1 MFGWFVWIELLVG
14 LYFLYVA
21 TYTFVFSL
29 AGKFYRA
36 PKGSSDG
43 NKRKFAVL
51 IPAYKEDG
59 VIVDVA
65 QKALAQSYPADRY
78 RVVII
83 ADQLQRVT
91 VEKLRALPIDVLEP
105 TFDKSTKVKSLN
117 FALQSIPNDFDNV
130 VILDADNVMAP
141 DFLEKMNAVHN
152 SGQKVIQGERKPKNT
167 NNTLSYLDGLS
178 EAINNHIYRQG
189 HTALG
194 LSASISGSGISLDYK
209 MFYDIMSGM
218 TSVGGFD
225 REMELLF
232 IQRGVKV
239 IYNKPAFVL
248 DEKVQKTGVFEN
260 QRKRWISSQYHYLA
274 KYFWKGC
281 GALLR
286 GNITFF
292 NSAVLRNIQLPRL
305 VNFGLI
311 VLLTI
316 GMFFLRDY
324 LYFGYWI
331 WPAMLGMI
339 IAGMALAIPAEYY
352 SRNFLIAL
360 LKIPGLFL
368 RMFLLMFRLKGV
380 NKQFIHTPHGLS
392 EESK

>member
-21 TYTFVFSL
+21 TYTFIFSL

-36 PKGSSDG
+36 PKGAAG
-43 NKRKFAVL
+43 NNRKFAVL

-65 QKALAQSYPADRY
+65 TQALSQSYPADRF

-83 ADQLQRVT
+83 ADQLQPST
-91 VEKLRALPIDVLEP
+91 VAKLRSLPITVLEP
-105 TFDKSTKVKSLN
+105 AFDKSTKVKSLN

-130 VILDADNVMAP
+130 VILDADNVMGP
-141 DFLEKMNAVHN
+141 DFLAKMNAVHN
-152 SGQKVIQGERKPKNT
+152 SGQKAVQGERKPKNT

-194 LSASISGSGISLDYK
+194 LSASISGSGISIDYK
-209 MFYDIMSGM
+209 MFYEIMSGM

-232 IQRGVKV
+232 LGRGVKV
-239 IYNKPAFVL
+239 IYNKPAYVL

-274 KYFWKGC
+274 KYFKRGC
-281 GALLR
+281 LALLK
-286 GNITFF
+286 GNITYF

-305 VNFGLI
+305 VNLGLI

-316 GMFFLRDY
+316 VMFFLRNY
-324 LYFGYWI
+324 LFFGYWI

-339 IAGMALAIPAEYY
+339 ILGMALAIPREYY

>member
-21 TYTFVFSL
+21 TYTLVFSV

-36 PKGSSDG
+36 PRHSEG

-65 QKALAQSYPADRY
+65 QKALAQSYPADRF

-83 ADQLQRVT
+83 ADQLQRST
-91 VEKLRALPIDVLEP
+91 IEKLRALPIDVLEV
-105 TFDKSTKVKSLN
+105 TFEKSTKVKSLQ
-117 FALQSIPNDFDNV
+117 FALQSIPNDFDNI
-130 VILDADNVMAP
+130 VILDADNVMGA

-152 SGQKVIQGERKPKNT
+152 SGQKAVQGERKPKNT

-209 MFYDIMSGM
+209 MFYEIMSGM

-232 IQRGVKV
+232 LGRGVKV

-274 KYFWKGC
+274 RYFRKGC
-281 GALLR
+281 AALLK
-286 GNITFF
+286 GNITYF

-305 VNFGLI
+305 VNLGLI
-311 VLLTI
+311 VLLTV
-316 GMFFLRDY
+316 GMLFLRDI
-324 LYFGYWI
+324 LFFGYWI

-339 IAGMALAIPAEYY
+339 VVGVALAIPAEFY

-360 LKIPGLFL
+360 LKIPGLFF
-368 RMFLLMFRLKGV
+368 RMLLLMFRLKGV